1 MANFNWPRFR
11 EEIRWKLIAWRDR
24 WRALPRQEQ
33 AGIAGG
39 LILVAAL
46 MLSGALWLTLRGSG
60 PAHGGESAPEVVLYT
75 SVDDVI
81 AAPIVAAYEA
91 SSGVKVR
98 LVTDTEATKTTGLIE
113 RLLSEKDAPR
123 ADVWWSSEALG
134 TATLARQGLLE
145 PFATKSEAEIP
156 GGWPATL
163 RCENRTWY
171 GFAQRARVIVYNTSR
186 LNERDVPRTL
196 RALTEERWRGRVA
209 IARPQFGTTRSHIAA
224 LVAMHGEQATRAWAT
239 AMLAAD
245 VKLYDGNSAVVRAV
259 AMGEVDLGLT
269 DTDDVW
275 AGQAT
280 GWPVAMVYEN
290 VDGPRTEPGLLRS
303 AGPLV
308 IPNTVALIRG
318 GPNPNQARRLAEY
331 LLSGENERMLAE
343 SASRNVPIRPDLARQ
358 FPDLAVSSPMPVTPA
373 QVMDAMPLADRL
385 IAELFPVR

>member
-1 MANFNWPRFR
+1 MANFNWPRLR

-33 AGIAGG
+33 IGIAGG
-39 LILVAAL
+39 LSILAAI
-46 MLSGALWLTLRGSG
+46 MLGGALWLTLRGAG
-60 PAHGGESAPEVVLYT
+60 PAHGGEAAPQVVLYT

-81 AAPIVAAYEA
+81 AAPIIAAYENA
-91 SSGVKVR
+91 SGVTVR

-145 PFATKSEAEIP
+145 PFATKAEAEIQ
-156 GGWPATL
+156 GGWPAAL
-163 RCENRTWY
+163 RCDDRTWY

-186 LNERDVPRTL
+186 INQRDVPRTL
-196 RALTEERWRGRVA
+196 RALTEERFRGRVA
-209 IARPQFGTTRSHIAA
+209 MARPQFGTTRSHIAA
-224 LVAMHGEQATRAWAT
+224 LVALHGEQATRAWVT

-280 GWPVAMVYEN
+280 GWPVAMVYESM
-290 VDGPRTEPGLLRS
+290 DGPRTEPGVLAS

-318 GPNPNQARRLAEY
+318 GPNPNQARRLAEF
-331 LLSGENERMLAE
+331 LLSAENERMLAR
-343 SASRNVPIRPDLARQ
+343 SASRNVPIRPELARE
-358 FPDLAVSSPMPVTPA
+358 FPDLVVPSPMPLTPA
-373 QVMDAMPLADRL
+373 QVMDAMPMADRL